1 MPAKATAPTP
11 DPNAALADELGS
23 LKKEYA
29 LLIAPF
35 ALKKPRMEALEKQ
48 LREACPVA
56 PDAEWTA
63 HGAAFE
69 VILGKCA
76 EWRIVNT
83 QKLIKAI
90 GQKAFNAFASVSLK
104 DLEAHPAVS
113 ADTLDAVV
121 AKKRIG
127 PRTLKTVEKG
137 TAA

>member
-1 MPAKATAPTP
+1 MSTKAAARAPAPY
-11 DPNAALADELGS
+11 AALADELGA

-48 LREACPVA
+48 LRDACPVA
-56 PDAEWTA
+56 ADAEWTA
-63 HGAAFE
+63 HGLRFD
-69 VILGKCA
+69 VILGQRA
-76 EWRIVNT
+76 EWRIVNIT
-83 QKLIKAI
+83 KLIKAI
-90 GQKAFNAFASVSLK
+90 GQKAFNAFATVSLK

-113 ADTLDAVV
+113 ADTLATIIQKNRV
-121 AKKRIG
+121 G

>member
-1 MPAKATAPTP
+1 MPAKATAKSP
-11 DPNAALADELGS
+11 DYAAIADELGT

-35 ALKKPRMEALEKQ
+35 ALKKPRLEALEKQ

-56 PDAEWTA
+56 ADAEWTVKGS
-63 HGAAFE
+63 HFD
-69 VILGKCA
+69 VILGPKA
-76 EWRIVNT
+76 DWRIVSV

-90 GQKAFNAFASVSLK
+90 GQKAFNAFATVSLK

-113 ADTLDAVV
+113 ADTLATVV
-121 AKKRIG
+121 HKERIG